1 MDSMEYKKP
10 YTTISVDR
18 ETLRMIRSI
27 CEITG
32 ETANDFVSRI
42 TMKELSGLSAKQV
55 AKEIE
60 KKIMEAKRVYEVK

>member
-1 MDSMEYKKP
+1 MEFKKP
-10 YTTISVDR
+10 YTSISVDR

-55 AKEIE
+55 AKETE
-60 KKIMEAKRVYEVK
+60 KKVMEVKKEYEVK